1 MMTRTE
7 SAAVCPN
14 ELPYIW
20 RDQSLTQAG
29 TYTVTEKFV
38 GTDCDSIAYVL
49 TLQVYALQAPA
60 THALP
65 IAICSK
71 AVDVSA
77 VNAEIETYIDSTMYA
92 DNAQIAWYIKNESG
106 WTPLT
111 TDPIAPSVKTV
122 VLKYVITTDCGTVE
136 SEEYVVVVERLTPE
150 NDADMNDLEAV
161 SKYGNRIMLLDLNYI
176 HNTLGWNIKPEH
188 VTWYQVVGQ
197 KDIYGLE
204 GDDKPLGH
212 GFYYNEE
219 DASPLVGEYY
229 ALIVFEGDADHCAAV
244 ARTKSLICDEQDA
257 QVQLVPTVANP
268 NEALTLKNLD
278 VNMINSIYVY
288 SSTGELIATYTAQK
302 VSEFIFNAEHMSGI
316 YLVDVVTENNKVTLR
331 YIVK

>member
-1 MMTRTE
+1 
-7 SAAVCPN
+7 
-14 ELPYIW
+14 
-20 RDQSLTQAG
+20 
-29 TYTVTEKFV
+29 
-38 GTDCDSIAYVL
+38 
-49 TLQVYALQAPA
+49 
-60 THALP
+60 
-65 IAICSK
+65 
-71 AVDVSA
+71 
-77 VNAEIETYIDSTMYA
+77 
-92 DNAQIAWYIKNESG
+92 
-106 WTPLT
+106 LT

-268 NEALTLKNLD
+268 NEALKLKNLD